1 MQNLYWIDKDELD
14 IIDRTN
20 NEEIQDAK
28 KFYRVGQTVCINTSL
43 GSCWGKILKMDND
56 KNTIDVWIKP
66 KGTVDERKMVNE
78 NIGVMFQGKT
88 IIHNVPIYAL
98 F

>member
-1 MQNLYWIDKDELD
+1 MQNLYWIDKDEID
-14 IIDRTN
+14 IIDRTDN
-20 NEEIQDAK
+20 DEIKDAK
-28 KFYRVGQTVCINTSL
+28 NFYKIGQTVCINTSL

-56 KNTIDVWIKP
+56 KNTLDIWIKP
-66 KGTVDERKMVNE
+66 KATADDYGG
-78 NIGVMFQGKT
+78 GVMFQGKT